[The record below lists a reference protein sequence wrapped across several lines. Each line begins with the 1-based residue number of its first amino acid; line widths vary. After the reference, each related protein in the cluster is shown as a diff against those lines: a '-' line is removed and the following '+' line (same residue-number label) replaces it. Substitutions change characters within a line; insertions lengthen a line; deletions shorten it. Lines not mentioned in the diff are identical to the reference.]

1 MLCVFANDFSSRS
14 KSAFFGL
21 GTVSDGKCMVNDLGW
36 FNRLSKII
44 PEYKKISRLL

>member
-1 MLCVFANDFSSRS
+1 MISLAGQRVL
-14 KSAFFGL
+14 FFGL

-36 FNRLSKII
+36 FNRLSKIV